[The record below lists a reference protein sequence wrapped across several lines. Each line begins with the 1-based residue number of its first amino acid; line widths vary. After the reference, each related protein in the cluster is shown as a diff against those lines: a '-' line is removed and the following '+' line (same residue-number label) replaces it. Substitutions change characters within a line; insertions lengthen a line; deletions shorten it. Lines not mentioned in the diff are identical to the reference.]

1 MLPVGNIRRKRPL
14 KRFFS
19 SEFLESLID
28 PIDWL
33 SETTFSLLI
42 FLSFTLAFWL
52 GGLSGALPMSI
63 SPSEVNEFLVAALG
77 ASLAW
82 GIIDGILYL
91 LFAVFEQGGRRRL
104 LEDVQAAGTN
114 EEALEIIAEDMDYL
128 LEPIIDGEEREALY
142 ESILPYLQKGKPHN
156 IGLKREDIITVLL
169 GHAVVATLAVVPS
182 AIPFL
187 VLRKDFALAL
197 RISTIVSFVMLFI
210 AGFRWGRYTGVSSWK
225 TGLLLTSVMAVI
237 VVLIVLLGG

>member
-1 MLPVGNIRRKRPL
+1 MLPVSNMRRKRPI

-19 SEFLESLID
+19 SGFLESLID

-52 GGLSGALPMSI
+52 GGLSGALPLSI
-63 SPSEVNEFLVAALG
+63 SPGEVNEFLVAALG

-104 LEDVQAAGTN
+104 LEDVQAAETN

-142 ESILPYLQKGKPHN
+142 KSILPYLQKGKPHN
-156 IGLKREDIITVLL
+156 IGLKREDITVLL
-169 GHAVVATLAVVPS
+169 GHAVVATLAVIPS

-187 VLRKDFALAL
+187 ALRNDFALAL

-210 AGFRWGRYTGVSSWK
+210 AGFRWGRYTGVSPWK

>member
-1 MLPVGNIRRKRPL
+1 MLPVSNIRRKRPI

-19 SEFLESLID
+19 SGFLESLID

-52 GGLSGALPMSI
+52 GGLSGALPLSI
-63 SPSEVNEFLVAALG
+63 SPGEVNEFLVAALG

-91 LFAVFEQGGRRRL
+91 LFTVFEQGGRRRL

-156 IGLKREDIITVLL
+156 IGLKREDITVLL
-169 GHAVVATLAVVPS
+169 GHAVVAILAVIPS

-187 VLRKDFALAL
+187 ALRNDFALAL

-210 AGFRWGRYTGVSSWK
+210 AGFRWGRYTGVSPWK

>member
-1 MLPVGNIRRKRPL
+1 MLPVSNIRHKRPI

-19 SEFLESLID
+19 SGFLESLID

-52 GGLSGALPMSI
+52 GGLSGALPLSI
-63 SPSEVNEFLVAALG
+63 SPGEVNEFLVAALG

-91 LFAVFEQGGRRRL
+91 LFTVFEQGGRRRL

-156 IGLKREDIITVLL
+156 IGLKRGDITVLL
-169 GHAVVATLAVVPS
+169 GHAVVATLAVIPS

-187 VLRKDFALAL
+187 ALRNDFALAL

-210 AGFRWGRYTGVSSWK
+210 AGFRWGRYTGVSPWK

>member
-1 MLPVGNIRRKRPL
+1 MLPVSNMRRKRPV
-14 KRFFS
+14 KRSFS
-19 SEFLESLID
+19 SGFLESLID

-63 SPSEVNEFLVAALG
+63 SPDEVNEFLVAALG

-91 LFAVFEQGGRRRL
+91 LFTVFEQGGRRRL

-128 LEPIIDGEEREALY
+128 LEPIIDREDRGALY
-142 ESILPYLQKGKPHN
+142 GIILPYLQKGKPHN
-156 IGLKREDIITVLL
+156 IGLKREDITVLL
-169 GHAVVATLAVVPS
+169 GHAGVAIMAVIPS

-187 VLRKDFALAL
+187 VLRNDFALAL
-197 RISTIVSFVMLFI
+197 RISTIVSFVMLFT
-210 AGFRWGRYTGVSSWK
+210 AGFRWGRYTGVSPWK

>member
-1 MLPVGNIRRKRPL
+1 MFTVSNIRRKRPL

-19 SEFLESLID
+19 SGFLESLID

-63 SPSEVNEFLVAALG
+63 SPGEVNEFLLAALG

-91 LFAVFEQGGRRRL
+91 LFTVFEQGGRRRL
-104 LEDVQAAGTN
+104 LEDVQAAMTD

-142 ESILPYLQKGKPHN
+142 ERILPYLQKGKPQG
-156 IGLKREDIITVLL
+156 IGLKREDITVLL
-169 GHAVVATLAVVPS
+169 GHAVVAILAVIPS

-187 VLRKDFALAL
+187 VLRNDFALAL

-210 AGFRWGRYTGVSSWK
+210 AGFRWGRYTGVSPWK

>member
-1 MLPVGNIRRKRPL
+1 MLPVSNMRRKRPL
-14 KRFFS
+14 KRSFS
-19 SEFLESLID
+19 SGFLERLID

-63 SPSEVNEFLVAALG
+63 SPDEVNEFLVAALG

-91 LFAVFEQGGRRRL
+91 LFTVFEQGGRRRL
-104 LEDVQAAGTN
+104 LEDVQAAGTK

-156 IGLKREDIITVLL
+156 IGLKREDITVLL
-169 GHAVVATLAVVPS
+169 GHAVVATLAVIPS

-187 VLRKDFALAL
+187 ALRNDFALAL

-210 AGFRWGRYTGVSSWK
+210 AGFRWGRYTGVSPWK

>member
-1 MLPVGNIRRKRPL
+1 MLPVSNVRRKRPI
-14 KRFFS
+14 KRSFS
-19 SEFLESLID
+19 SGFLENIID

-63 SPSEVNEFLVAALG
+63 SPDEVNEFLVAALG

-91 LFAVFEQGGRRRL
+91 LFTVFEQGGRRRL
-104 LEDVQAAGTN
+104 LEDVQAAGTK

-128 LEPIIDGEEREALY
+128 LEPIIDGEDREALY
-142 ESILPYLQKGKPHN
+142 GIILPYLQKGKPHN
-156 IGLKREDIITVLL
+156 IGLKREDFITGLL
-169 GHAVVATLAVVPS
+169 GHAGVAILAVIPS

-187 VLRKDFALAL
+187 ALRNDFALAL

-210 AGFRWGRYTGVSSWK
+210 AGFRWGRYTGVSPWK

>member
-1 MLPVGNIRRKRPL
+1 MLPVGTIRRKKPL

-19 SEFLESLID
+19 TGFLESLID

-63 SPSEVNEFLVAALG
+63 SPGEVNEFLVAALG

-82 GIIDGILYL
+82 GTLDGILYV
-91 LFAVFEQGGRRRL
+91 LFAVFERGGRRRL
-104 LEDVQAAGTN
+104 LEEVQAAGTN

-142 ESILPYLQKGKPHN
+142 ENILPYLQKGKPQG
-156 IGLKREDIITVLL
+156 IGLKREDITVLL
-169 GHAVVATLAVVPS
+169 GHAVVAILAVIPS

-187 VLRKDFALAL
+187 VLRNDFALAL

-210 AGFRWGRYTGVSSWK
+210 AGFRWGRYTGVSPWK